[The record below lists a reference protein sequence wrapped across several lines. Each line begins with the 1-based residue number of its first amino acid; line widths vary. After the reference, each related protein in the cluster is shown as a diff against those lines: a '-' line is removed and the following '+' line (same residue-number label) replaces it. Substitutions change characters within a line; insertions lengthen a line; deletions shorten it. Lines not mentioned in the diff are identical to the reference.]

1 MKTPKNFPKATSLY
15 NGFHA
20 LAYFEL
26 KRGGE
31 GGFQFWREIGFK
43 KQPYGTNTVHLPI
56 TKDCNLNMTSNFSP
70 FDNFMFS

>member
-15 NGFHA
+15 NGFLA

-43 KQPYGTNTVHLPI
+43 K
-56 TKDCNLNMTSNFSP
+56 
-70 FDNFMFS
+70 